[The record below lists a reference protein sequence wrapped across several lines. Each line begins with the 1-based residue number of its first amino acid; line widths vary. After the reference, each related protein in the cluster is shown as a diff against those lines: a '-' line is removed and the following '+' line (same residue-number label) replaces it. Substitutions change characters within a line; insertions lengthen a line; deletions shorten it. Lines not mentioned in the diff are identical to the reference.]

1 MLIVCDIDHNRSVA
15 PIRTADEVCVCQTS
29 SLSLNTQFW
38 IVIDLLMS
46 GRSWRPTLSDGESSE
61 SLRLFRM
68 DLVG

>member
-1 MLIVCDIDHNRSVA
+1 MKC
-15 PIRTADEVCVCQTS
+15 VCVCQTS